1 MHLVPPEGFASI
13 SVVEFGI
20 WACGMASLLGL
31 AWLLNA
37 FP

>member
-13 SVVEFGI
+13 SAVEFGI
-20 WACGMASLLGL
+20 WTSGIASVLGI